1 MKITYKKFISS
12 SRISEYGIYLIL
24 GKPYH
29 LQNEVQSKI
38 EQYYTNK
45 EYMIKKII
53 VDSDFNLEAIKDD
66 FENYSLFS
74 ENKFILFNVISNT
87 IPKNLSEY
95 LLERK
100 STPDLVILIKLSP
113 QAPSFKKTKIYS
125 KIDADG
131 CVIEIHELTGVNL
144 IEWMKMKFKKN
155 SITYTEELFKKLI
168 DKNEGN
174 TSAISQELYKM
185 SLLDINDVGI
195 YFDFIQKEYKYSEFD
210 LIDAIVDCNIHKALK
225 IIDYLKS
232 IKSPEV
238 YILFLINSEIKKI
251 HSLVC
256 KLSPPPYIPNFK
268 KNIYDR
274 FSENYNKEHLMG
286 LLQSC
291 YAIDKSIKLGIKNS
305 NIWHDL
311 EVLVLAFIMKKP
323 LLRQLNN
330 ETV

>member
-12 SRISEYGIYLIL
+12 PRISEYGIYLIL

-38 EQYYTNK
+38 EQYYRKK
-45 EYMIKKII
+45 EYMVKKII
-53 VDSDFNLEAIKDD
+53 VDSDFSLEIIKDD
-66 FENYSLFS
+66 FENYSLFA

-87 IPKNLSEY
+87 IPKSLTEY

-113 QAPSFKKTKIYS
+113 QSPSFKKTKIYS
-125 KIDADG
+125 KIDFDG
-131 CVIEIHELTGVNL
+131 CVIEIHELTGSNL
-144 IEWMKMKFKKN
+144 VEWMKMKFKKN
-155 SITYTEELFKKLI
+155 NITYTEELFKKLI

-185 SLLDINDVGI
+185 SLLDISDVGI

-210 LIDAIVDCNIHKALK
+210 LIDSIVDCNIHKSLK
-225 IIDYLKS
+225 ILGYLKS

-256 KLSPPPYIPNFK
+256 KLSPPPYIPSFK
-268 KNIYDR
+268 KNIYER
-274 FSENYNKEHLMG
+274 FSKNYNKEYLMD

-291 YAIDKSIKLGIKNS
+291 YAIDKSIKLGINNS
-305 NIWHDL
+305 NVWHDL
-311 EVLVLAFIMKKP
+311 EVLVIAFIMKKP
-323 LLRQLNN
+323 LLHQSNN
-330 ETV
+330 EVV

>member
-45 EYMIKKII
+45 EYMVKKII
-53 VDSDFNLEAIKDD
+53 VDSDFNLETIKDD

-113 QAPSFKKTKIYS
+113 QSPSFKKTKIYS
-125 KIDADG
+125 KIDSDG
-131 CVIEIHELTGVNL
+131 CVIEIYELTGSNL

-155 SITYTEELFKKLI
+155 NITYTEELFKKLI

-185 SLLDINDVGI
+185 SLLDINDVGV

-232 IKSPEV
+232 IK
-238 YILFLINSEIKKI
+238 
-251 HSLVC
+251 
-256 KLSPPPYIPNFK
+256 
-268 KNIYDR
+268 
-274 FSENYNKEHLMG
+274 
-286 LLQSC
+286 
-291 YAIDKSIKLGIKNS
+291 
-305 NIWHDL
+305 
-311 EVLVLAFIMKKP
+311 
-323 LLRQLNN
+323 
-330 ETV
+330 

>member
-131 CVIEIHELTGVNL
+131 CVIEIHELTGLNL

-155 SITYTEELFKKLI
+155 NITYTEELFKKLI

-268 KNIYDR
+268 KI
-274 FSENYNKEHLMG
+274 FM
-286 LLQSC
+286 
-291 YAIDKSIKLGIKNS
+291 IDFLRIIIKN
-305 NIWHDL
+305 
-311 EVLVLAFIMKKP
+311 
-323 LLRQLNN
+323 
-330 ETV
+330 T

>member
-1 MKITYKKFISS
+1 MKITYKKFISTP
-12 SRISEYGIYLIL
+12 RIPEYGIYLIL

-38 EQYYTNK
+38 EQYYKNK
-45 EYMIKKII
+45 EYMVKKII
-53 VDSDFNLEAIKDD
+53 VDSDFSLEIIKDD
-66 FENYSLFS
+66 FENYSLFT

-87 IPKNLSEY
+87 IPKSLSEY

-100 STPDLVILIKLSP
+100 STSDLVILIKLSP
-113 QAPSFKKTKIYS
+113 QPPSFKKTKIYS
-125 KIDADG
+125 KIDVDG
-131 CVIEIHELTGVNL
+131 CVIEVHELTGSNL
-144 IEWMKMKFKKN
+144 VEWMKMKFQKN
-155 SITYTEELFKKLI
+155 NITYTEELFKKLI

-195 YFDFIQKEYKYSEFD
+195 YFDFIQREYKYSEFD
-210 LIDAIVDCNIHKALK
+210 LIDSIVNCNIHKALK
-225 IIDYLKS
+225 ILGYLKS

-251 HSLVC
+251 HSLAC
-256 KLSPPPYIPNFK
+256 KLSPPPYIPSFK

-274 FSENYNKEHLMG
+274 FSDNYNKEHLMV

-311 EVLVLAFIMKKP
+311 EVLVIAFIMKKP
-323 LLRQLNN
+323 LLHQSNN
-330 ETV
+330 EAV

>member
-12 SRISEYGIYLIL
+12 SRIPDYGIYLIL

-53 VDSDFNLEAIKDD
+53 VDSDFNLDAIKDD

-125 KIDADG
+125 KIDEDG

-155 SITYTEELFKKLI
+155 
-168 DKNEGN
+168 
-174 TSAISQELYKM
+174 Q
-185 SLLDINDVGI
+185 
-195 YFDFIQKEYKYSEFD
+195 
-210 LIDAIVDCNIHKALK
+210 
-225 IIDYLKS
+225 
-232 IKSPEV
+232 
-238 YILFLINSEIKKI
+238 
-251 HSLVC
+251 
-256 KLSPPPYIPNFK
+256 
-268 KNIYDR
+268 
-274 FSENYNKEHLMG
+274 
-286 LLQSC
+286 
-291 YAIDKSIKLGIKNS
+291 
-305 NIWHDL
+305 
-311 EVLVLAFIMKKP
+311 
-323 LLRQLNN
+323 
-330 ETV
+330 

>member
-1 MKITYKKFISS
+1 MKITYKKFINSP
-12 SRISEYGIYLIL
+12 RLSEYGMYLIL

-38 EQYYTNK
+38 EKFYK
-45 EYMIKKII
+45 DKGYMVKKII
-53 VDSDFNLEAIKDD
+53 VDSDFNLDTIKDD

-74 ENKFILFNVISNT
+74 ENKFILFNIISST
-87 IPKNLSEY
+87 IPKSLSEY
-95 LLERK
+95 LVDMK
-100 STPDLVILIKLSP
+100 STSDLVIVIKLNP
-113 QAPSFKKTKIYS
+113 QSPSFKKTKIYS
-125 KIDADG
+125 KIDSDG
-131 CVIEIHELTGVNL
+131 CVIEIYELAGSSL

-155 SITYTEELFKKLI
+155 NITYTEELFKKLI

-185 SLLDINDVGI
+185 SLLDISDVGI

-210 LIDAIVDCNIHKALK
+210 LIDSIVDCNIQKVLK
-225 IIDYLKS
+225 ILGYLKS

-251 HSLVC
+251 HSLAC
-256 KLSPPPYIPNFK
+256 KLSPPPYIPSFK
-268 KNIYDR
+268 KNIYDK

-311 EVLVLAFIMKKP
+311 EVLVIAFIMKKP
-323 LLRQLNN
+323 LLHQSNN
-330 ETV
+330 EAV